1 MCKHQQEEN
10 LPLISTDT
18 NYWLKQRPKAAT
30 KSWIQQDSLLLTQQA
45 PWMLLRPG
53 LFQGLQGI
61 VPSIA
66 LVRHEPHSAK
76 GSRAQRLA
84 ETEVAH
90 RELFTSGGI
99 WDLGTLRKEKTSW
112 KTGTFTISQ
121 ILQMILLHSWNILFL
136 NTPLDT
142 FVASIRW
149 ILKTET
155 STIFNT

>member
-1 MCKHQQEEN
+1 
-10 LPLISTDT
+10 
-18 NYWLKQRPKAAT
+18 LKQRPKAAT
-30 KSWIQQDSLLLTQQA
+30 KSWIQQDSALLTQQA

-99 WDLGTLRKEKTSW
+99 
-112 KTGTFTISQ
+112 
-121 ILQMILLHSWNILFL
+121 
-136 NTPLDT
+136 
-142 FVASIRW
+142 
-149 ILKTET
+149 
-155 STIFNT
+155 